1 MFLCVK
7 CILVNKIAAN
17 LKCSV
22 YNFSLIP
29 PYQLYFFFFFVKKCS
44 PADLKRR
51 REILGANGL
60 FDYCSG
66 SCLRVI
72 PNVFATGTPG
82 WPRQLCFALCP
93 VTGRRDKCQRYL
105 EGKAWVSVRTCSVFS
120 SVTVE

>member
-22 YNFSLIP
+22 YNFSLIT
-29 PYQLYFFFFFVKKCS
+29 PYQLFFLVFFCEKCS

-60 FDYCSG
+60 FDNCSG

-82 WPRQLCFALCP
+82 WPSSSAVLCAQSREGETSASFVWKGSAGFQSEPALC
-93 VTGRRDKCQRYL
+93 L
-105 EGKAWVSVRTCSVFS
+105 S
-120 SVTVE
+120 SVTAE

>member
-22 YNFSLIP
+22 YNVLLII
-29 PYQLYFFFFFVKKCS
+29 PYQLFFYEKCS

-51 REILGANGL
+51 RETLGASGW
-60 FDYCSG
+60 FDYGAG

-72 PNVFATGTPG
+72 PTIF
-82 WPRQLCFALCP
+82 CC
-93 VTGRRDKCQRYL
+93 
-105 EGKAWVSVRTCSVFS
+105 
-120 SVTVE
+120 